1 MTARTAVKALVVVA
15 LAAPLVGGLVGSS
28 PAEANGTI
36 TSPKSG
42 TTDRPVIYTSPTRVQ
57 LRATASGLGETDLLL
72 RAPLGKTAQKV
83 DSYAGSVVPT
93 DHATL
98 SYVLNTDCATFP
110 SPKCTGS
117 VPAPN
122 GVWTVVVTGAAGA
135 GAGAGGASQ
144 TFTLK
149 VPPRVPAAFTA
160 RASGARQIAFT
171 WSKGT
176 EPDLTS
182 YTLYDGAGKV
192 ARALPAADACTGS
205 SCSYVLTYPA
215 DAPGRHDFALTSH
228 RRTAPTGTGTVE
240 SSKAVAGATLAAPA
254 SGSRLTGAPGSPA
267 DAKAPVPGAQGKPAA
282 PPVRLPAG
290 DNGSSRALGQTLADF
305 APNLAVAGLPPLP
318 LTAGPTLAEP
328 PLPFGTFKPALP
340 YKPVLAQPPV
350 RPPDALQKASNAVH
364 TALDTGQLVRSL
376 AGALV
381 LLLAGAHLR
390 RLVSR
395 SE

>member
-1 MTARTAVKALVVVA
+1 MTARTAVRALVVVA

-57 LRATASGLGETDLLL
+57 LRATASGPGETDLLL
-72 RAPLGKTAQKV
+72 RAPSGKPAQKV
-83 DSYAGSVVPT
+83 DSYAGSAVPT

-122 GVWTVVVTGAAGA
+122 GDWTVSVTGLGP
-135 GAGAGGASQ
+135 GGGSQ

-171 WSKGT
+171 WTKGT
-176 EPDLTS
+176 EPDLIS

-192 ARALPAADACTGS
+192 ARVLPAADACTGS

-267 DAKAPVPGAQGKPAA
+267 DAKAPVPSAQGKPAA
-282 PPVRLPAG
+282 PPVQLPAG
-290 DNGSSRALGQTLADF
+290 ANGSSRALGQTLAEF

-390 RLVSR
+390 RLVSG

>member
-1 MTARTAVKALVVVA
+1 MTARIAVKALVVVA
-15 LAAPLVGGLVGSS
+15 LAAPLVGGLVGSR

-42 TTDRPVIYTSPTRVQ
+42 TTFSGVTVDIE
-57 LRATASGLGETDLLL
+57 ATAGPTQTDLTLTDPVSKP
-72 RAPLGKTAQKV
+72 AKPVVVA
-83 DSYAGSVVPT
+83 SYPASFMGT
-93 DHATL
+93 GRL
-98 SYVLNTDCATFP
+98 SYHLNTACWTHL
-110 SPKCTGS
+110 KCTGS

-122 GVWTVVVTGAAGA
+122 GDWTVVVTGATGA
-135 GAGAGGASQ
+135 DAGAGGASQ

-171 WSKGT
+171 WTKGT

-215 DAPGRHDFALTSH
+215 DAPGRHDFALTSY

-254 SGSRLTGAPGSPA
+254 SRSRLTGAPGSPA
-267 DAKAPVPGAQGKPAA
+267 DAKAPVPSAQGKSPAPPA
-282 PPVRLPAG
+282 PPVQLPAG
-290 DNGSSRALGQTLADF
+290 DNGSSRALGQTLAEF
-305 APNLAVAGLPPLP
+305 APNLAAAGLPPLP

-340 YKPVLAQPPV
+340 YKPVLAQPPA
-350 RPPDALQKASNAVH
+350 RPPYALQKASNAVH
-364 TALDTGQLVRSL
+364 TAPDTGQLVRSL

>member
-1 MTARTAVKALVVVA
+1 MTARTAVKALVVLA

-42 TTDRPVIYTSPTRVQ
+42 MTFSGLTVDIE
-57 LRATASGLGETDLLL
+57 ATAGPTKTDLTLTDPVSKP
-72 RAPLGKTAQKV
+72 AKPVVVA
-83 DSYAGSVVPT
+83 SYPASVMGT
-93 DHATL
+93 GRLSDH
-98 SYVLNTDCATFP
+98 LNTACWTH
-110 SPKCTGS
+110 PKCTGS

-122 GVWTVVVTGAAGA
+122 GVWTVVVTGLGP
-135 GAGAGGASQ
+135 GGASQ

-171 WSKGT
+171 WTKGT

-182 YTLYDGAGKV
+182 YTLYDGAGKLV
-192 ARALPAADACTGS
+192 RALPAADACTGS

-240 SSKAVAGATLAAPA
+240 SSKAVAGATLAARATGP
-254 SGSRLTGAPGSPA
+254 RLTGAPGSPA
-267 DAKAPVPGAQGKPAA
+267 AAKAPVPGAQGKPAA
-282 PPVRLPAG
+282 PPVQLPAG
-290 DNGSSRALGQTLADF
+290 DSGSGRALGQTLAGF

-328 PLPFGTFKPALP
+328 PLPFGTFTPALP

-350 RPPDALQKASNAVH
+350 RPPGALQKASNAVH

-395 SE
+395 AE

>member
-1 MTARTAVKALVVVA
+1 
-15 LAAPLVGGLVGSS
+15 
-28 PAEANGTI
+28 
-36 TSPKSG
+36 
-42 TTDRPVIYTSPTRVQ
+42 
-57 LRATASGLGETDLLL
+57 
-72 RAPLGKTAQKV
+72 V
-83 DSYAGSVVPT
+83 DSYAGSVV

-122 GVWTVVVTGAAGA
+122 GVWTVVVTGATGA
-135 GAGAGGASQ
+135 DAGAGGASQ

-171 WSKGT
+171 WTKGT

-215 DAPGRHDFALTSH
+215 DAPGRHDFALTSY

-240 SSKAVAGATLAAPA
+240 SSKAVDGATLVAPA
-254 SGSRLTGAPGSPA
+254 SRSRLTGAPGSPA
-267 DAKAPVPGAQGKPAA
+267 DAKAPVPSAQGKSAA
-282 PPVRLPAG
+282 PPAPPVQLPAG
-290 DNGSSRALGQTLADF
+290 DNGSSRALGQTLAEF
-305 APNLAVAGLPPLP
+305 APNLAAAGLPPLP

-340 YKPVLAQPPV
+340 YKPVLAQPPA
-350 RPPDALQKASNAVH
+350 RLPYALQKASNAVH

>member
-15 LAAPLVGGLVGSS
+15 LAAPLVGGVVGSS

-42 TTDRPVIYTSPTRVQ
+42 MTFSGVVVDIE
-57 LRATASGLGETDLLL
+57 ATAGPTKTDLTLTDPVSVPAK
-72 RAPLGKTAQKV
+72 RVVVASYPTSLGT
-83 DSYAGSVVPT
+83 GR
-93 DHATL
+93 L
-98 SYVLNTDCATFP
+98 SYHLNTACWTH
-110 SPKCTGS
+110 PKCTGS

-122 GVWTVVVTGAAGA
+122 GVWTVVVTGATGA

-171 WSKGT
+171 WTKGT

-182 YTLYDGAGKV
+182 YKLYDGAGKL

-228 RRTAPTGTGTVE
+228 RRTAPTGAGTVE

-290 DNGSSRALGQTLADF
+290 DNGSSRALGQTLAEF

-318 LTAGPTLAEP
+318 LSAGPTLAEP

>member
-1 MTARTAVKALVVVA
+1 MTARTAVKALVVLA

-42 TTDRPVIYTSPTRVQ
+42 TTGRTVLYTSPTRVQ
-57 LRATASGLGETDLLL
+57 LRATASGPGETDLLL
-72 RAPLGKTAQKV
+72 RAPSGKPDQKV
-83 DSYAGSVVPT
+83 DRFAGSLVPT

-122 GVWTVVVTGAAGA
+122 GVWTVVVTGT
-135 GAGAGGASQ
+135 AGAGGASQ

-171 WSKGT
+171 WTRGT

-192 ARALPAADACTGS
+192 VRALPAADACTGS

-240 SSKAVAGATLAAPA
+240 SSKAVAGATLAARATGP
-254 SGSRLTGAPGSPA
+254 RLTGAPGSPA
-267 DAKAPVPGAQGKPAA
+267 AAKAPVPGAQGKPAA
-282 PPVRLPAG
+282 PAVQLPAG
-290 DNGSSRALGQTLADF
+290 DSGSGRALGQALAGF

-328 PLPFGTFKPALP
+328 PLPFGTFTPALP
-340 YKPVLAQPPV
+340 YKPRLAQPPV
-350 RPPDALQKASNAVH
+350 RPPGALQKASNAVH
-364 TALDTGQLVRSL
+364 TAFDTGQLVRSL

-395 SE
+395 AE

>member
-1 MTARTAVKALVVVA
+1 
-15 LAAPLVGGLVGSS
+15 
-28 PAEANGTI
+28 
-36 TSPKSG
+36 
-42 TTDRPVIYTSPTRVQ
+42 
-57 LRATASGLGETDLLL
+57 
-72 RAPLGKTAQKV
+72 
-83 DSYAGSVVPT
+83 
-93 DHATL
+93 
-98 SYVLNTDCATFP
+98 
-110 SPKCTGS
+110 
-117 VPAPN
+117 
-122 GVWTVVVTGAAGA
+122 
-135 GAGAGGASQ
+135 
-144 TFTLK
+144 
-149 VPPRVPAAFTA
+149 VPAAFTA

-171 WSKGT
+171 WTKGT

-215 DAPGRHDFALTSH
+215 DAPGRHDFALTSY

-254 SGSRLTGAPGSPA
+254 SRSRLTGAPGSPA
-267 DAKAPVPGAQGKPAA
+267 DAKAPVPSAQGKSAA
-282 PPVRLPAG
+282 PPVQLPAG
-290 DNGSSRALGQTLADF
+290 DNGSSRALGQTLAEF
-305 APNLAVAGLPPLP
+305 TPNLAAAGLPPLP

-340 YKPVLAQPPV
+340 YKPVLAQPPA
-350 RPPDALQKASNAVH
+350 RPPYALQKASNAVH

-390 RLVSR
+390 RPVSR